1 MHRFLKIR
9 YLDNDT
15 IVSLL
20 IVGLVLFDAVNIFS
34 ISILG
39 FFSNMSRQGQVQT
52 AQSVVL
58 LELLSILQQTQGCN
72 RW

>member
-20 IVGLVLFDAVNIFS
+20 IVGLALFD
-34 ISILG
+34 
-39 FFSNMSRQGQVQT
+39 
-52 AQSVVL
+52 
-58 LELLSILQQTQGCN
+58 GC
-72 RW
+72 